1 MGKAPAQ
8 GGGGVGKPP
17 PAKNEN
23 VDGRFFTGTED
34 GRIAAENRSDDARFR
49 TQAGQ
54 SLNTYDSGNFAPHLR
69 SVSVQKPEIIASLDF
84 KPVWTIGSK
93 LTNAGKF
100 INTQISA
107 RRIRISD
114 LRNLFS
120 ELTEDPDSEV
130 GKLTLGLIESL
141 EAEISLAGQDVDTV
155 NDILSNAFNFS
166 QTLNLKENSRGL
178 TQALRRI
185 RNKRL
190 SDFTVPTPL
199 DADISFRSIL
209 ENNHAFSQGEVD
221 KFSNTKLLS
230 YMSLDLAALITG
242 PMPPRSRLEEVRTAG
257 NGFPQESFSFKT
269 INSDGTALYQSSPV
283 PIDSSYTP
291 GRLNVHSEHGFYSN
305 QNSSARPNACFF
317 YNFEDTQADHGV
329 DTALAVTALCR
340 DFAMSSALTNDDFM
354 TRFLEIFSVS
364 GENTRNF
371 VYRNLF
377 GINGFLNT
385 DNVVSLAQTDNT
397 ANFFDALIRRVDG
410 QFVPTFDAVSSAY
423 NPEELESVEGDFDSL
438 YEAYIAPMIATIQ
451 DEDVDSSNIQEFS
464 QEVPKVLRGLAD
476 SVEYMLALNNPDL
489 HPSTVINQILQF
501 LDKLLDDFEV
511 VREGG
516 LKKLPWLQGCLL
528 NEAVHERQTDGEFDL
543 TRWLDTRSGDRSDET
558 QINKLYFV
566 PMLDLLTIFTI
577 GVSRSSTSLPGD
589 PRFVDFVAAQVRE
602 QGTNDFIPPSTAD
615 FDSLAIDSTTAM
627 VANLVQAP
635 AAPYGSTINGTFA
648 PVAPVENIAVP
659 ARNNPG
665 APAGHS
671 FFGQL
676 EGAPDTTVAT
686 NIFKLGRQLR
696 SKYGAGD
703 LRGERSLGTIMWPTD
718 GPAGGEAVRAGLAN
732 THMEVPR
739 RPQSSTPFMT
749 TTAASIKDLGNL
761 ILNNRDSAN
770 FASAADAI
778 LQNLFRAALER
789 GPVLQTNGN
798 LYAMCSSGNLVS
810 GIVASM
816 LGLISKISSRFFK
829 ARFKPFAAYY
839 SETYGTPERRGD
851 GSPLAMLVD
860 FDPVASFHSD
870 VKSYLEANNS
880 IDAIPGEFS
889 DLKRFLQE
897 FNSVVDYN
905 YRMGTDF
912 VDFCRATAEELE
924 SAAISLREGFVQ
936 TSGQKRQ
943 DENFLRVL
951 PNLRDMIDPAQVI
964 LAKKTIDDLSSADPE
979 ERYFDNFFVR
989 DYDENNFYAFLKGG
1003 NLKQGK
1009 GDNIVMLYVG
1019 VPVGFTQKVL
1029 NIDPYDNPQAFS
1041 NERRVDLIVRKIDLQ
1056 FGRRL
1061 IVGQKRFVFDLSTFF
1076 GRFNN
1081 SVSAN
1086 PETRTEQDIDPFSE
1100 SPNFFKGIEERTLV
1114 PPGEI
1119 SEKYAQLKKINGLG
1133 SSFTRFK
1140 FSDIAGDEVQE
1151 QIFKNTVIDH
1161 LMKSYTRLAYGVSID
1176 ENSFFINP
1184 QIDLQSP
1191 TSDEIQQFTNIVNAQ
1206 ISRTLGRSVS
1216 FDNLLVGN
1224 RSNREVVNRLLRG
1237 ERSEPVIQQVIAKV
1251 DGVTNDDAFLT
1262 SEDVVNFSRMFSYNN
1277 PISSPS
1283 STRARAT
1290 APKVFERVFCIPVDP
1305 DDFDIST
1312 PSHMRPVVG
1321 GSNISHLPPGEFLQ
1335 GNDENVRYK
1344 HISRSDGLPQA
1355 YQYQVLIVPHG
1366 AQEDEQA

>member
-1 MGKAPAQ
+1 MAKAPAQ
-8 GGGGVGKPP
+8 GGGGVENPP
-17 PAKNEN
+17 PAKNESI
-23 VDGRFFTGTED
+23 DGRFFTGTED
-34 GRIAAENRSDDARFR
+34 ARIAAENRSDDRRFR
-49 TQAGQ
+49 TQAGR

-84 KPVWTIGSK
+84 KPVWRAGSK

-190 SDFTVPTPL
+190 SDFTMPTPL

-209 ENNHAFSQGEVD
+209 ENNHAFSRGEVD

-242 PMPPRSRLEEVRTAG
+242 PIPPRSRLEEMRTLG
-257 NGFPQESFSFKT
+257 NGFPQEPFSFKT
-269 INSDGTALYQSSPV
+269 INNGGTALYQSSPV

-291 GRLNVHSEHGFYSN
+291 GRLTAQAPRGFYN
-305 QNSSARPNACFF
+305 NENSQARSNACFF
-317 YNFEDTQADHGV
+317 YNFADAQADHGV

-340 DFAMSSALTNDDFM
+340 DFAMSSALANDDFM

-364 GENTRNF
+364 DENTRNF

-397 ANFFDALIRRVDG
+397 TNFFDALIRRVDG

-423 NPEELESVEGDFDSL
+423 NPEELESVEGNFDSL

-464 QEVPKVLRGLAD
+464 QEVPRVLRGLAD

-489 HPSTVINQILQF
+489 HPSTVLNQILQF

-516 LKKLPWLQGCLL
+516 LKKFPWLQGSLL
-528 NEAVHERQTDGEFDL
+528 NEAVHERQTGGEFDL
-543 TRWLDTRSGDRSDET
+543 TRWLDTRSGPVSDET
-558 QINKLYFV
+558 QVNKLYFV

-577 GVSRSSTSLPGD
+577 GVSRSTPSLPGE
-589 PRFVDFVAAQVRE
+589 PRFVDFVAAQTVER
-602 QGTNDFIPPSTAD
+602 GTGGHIQPGPED
-615 FDSLAIDSTTAM
+615 FDSLAVDSATAM
-627 VANLVQAP
+627 ISNLVQAP
-635 AAPYGSTINGTFA
+635 RSRYSAENSSA
-648 PVAPVENIAVP
+648 PVAVDPIENIAVP
-659 ARNNPG
+659 ITTSPSGN
-665 APAGHS
+665 APVGRR
-671 FFGQL
+671 FFGEL
-676 EGAPDTTVAT
+676 DAT
-686 NIFKLGRQLR
+686 GGVSIFTLRENLRQ
-696 SKYGAGD
+696 KYGVGD
-703 LRGERSLGTIMWPTD
+703 LRGARSLGNLMWPTS
-718 GPAGGEAVRAGLAN
+718 GPAGGQASRAGIAPAYQN
-732 THMEVPR
+732 VPR
-739 RPQSSTPFMT
+739 QVDGPDPFMVT
-749 TTAASIKDLGNL
+749 PASAIKDLVNL

-778 LQNLFRAALER
+778 LQNLFSSALER
-789 GPVLQTNGN
+789 GPVLQTNGEF
-798 LYAMCSSGNLVS
+798 YAMNSSGNLVS

-816 LGLISKISSRFFK
+816 VGIISKITSRFFK
-829 ARFKPFAAYY
+829 TSFKPFAAYY
-839 SETYGTPERRGD
+839 SDTYSTAANRGD
-851 GSPLAMLVD
+851 GSPINMVLN

-880 IDAIPGEFS
+880 IDAISGEFS

-897 FNSVVDYN
+897 FNSVVNYN

-924 SAAISLREGFVQ
+924 NAAIGLRDGFVQ

-964 LAKKTIDDLSSADPE
+964 LAKKTIDDLASADPE

-989 DYDENNFYAFLKGG
+989 DYDENNFYSFLKSS

-1009 GDNIVMLYVG
+1009 GDNIVMLYAG
-1019 VPVGFTQKVL
+1019 IPAGFTQKVL
-1029 NIDPYDNPQAFS
+1029 NIDPYDNPQAFA

-1076 GRFNN
+1076 DRFNN

-1086 PETRTEQDIDPFSE
+1086 PETRTDQDIDPFSE
-1100 SPNFFKGIEERTLV
+1100 SPNFFKSIEERTLV
-1114 PPGEI
+1114 PSEEI
-1119 SEKYAQLKKINGLG
+1119 PEKYAQLKKISGVG

-1140 FSDIAGDEVQE
+1140 FSSIAGDEVQE
-1151 QIFKNTVIDH
+1151 QIFENTVIDH

-1184 QIDLQSP
+1184 QIDLQKP

-1216 FDNLLVGN
+1216 FDNLLVGD

-1237 ERSEPVIQQVIAKV
+1237 ERSEPVIQQVIAEV

-1262 SEDVVNFSRMFSYNN
+1262 SEDIVNFSRMFSYNN

-1305 DDFDIST
+1305 DDFEIST
-1312 PSHMRPVVG
+1312 PEHLRPVVG
-1321 GSNISHLPPGEFLQ
+1321 GENISHLPPGEFLA
-1335 GNDENVRYK
+1335 GNDENARYK

-1366 AQEDEQA
+1366 AQEDEQV